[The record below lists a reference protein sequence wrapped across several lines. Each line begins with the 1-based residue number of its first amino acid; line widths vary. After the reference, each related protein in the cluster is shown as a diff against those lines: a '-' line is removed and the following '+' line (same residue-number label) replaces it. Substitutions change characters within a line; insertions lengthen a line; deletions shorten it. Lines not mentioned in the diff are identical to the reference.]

1 MVVSVQHTGQHKTR
15 EKLHKR
21 TNWSCFILWTEL
33 LLIRDPFLPRNQLK
47 LTWKGQVM
55 SAWLHIFQW
64 SMRNPVFRSVGIIF
78 TLHLCVEY
86 LVFFLNQK
94 GNIARLDLMLFWGVS
109 GPVALEEFSGPS
121 FGPIESLTG
130 PPPRYTSCSASVTAW
145 IIKMIRHTPDQQIC
159 NVIYHPFLR
168 IFYLPWVRRMRPTN
182 MLQKVNLWLWTNSPS
197 ECWD

>member
-1 MVVSVQHTGQHKTR
+1 
-15 EKLHKR
+15 
-21 TNWSCFILWTEL
+21 
-33 LLIRDPFLPRNQLK
+33 
-47 LTWKGQVM
+47 M

-78 TLHLCVEY
+78 TLHLCVEC

-145 IIKMIRHTPDQQIC
+145 IIKMIRHTPLKISKFSALYFILFLGSSTYLGWEEWDRQIC
-159 NVIYHPFLR
+159 CKRWTCGFE
-168 IFYLPWVRRMRPTN
+168 PTRLLSVGIN
-182 MLQKVNLWLWTNSPS
+182 LMLMWSKCFNLSTRGWLKCPLKW
-197 ECWD
+197 